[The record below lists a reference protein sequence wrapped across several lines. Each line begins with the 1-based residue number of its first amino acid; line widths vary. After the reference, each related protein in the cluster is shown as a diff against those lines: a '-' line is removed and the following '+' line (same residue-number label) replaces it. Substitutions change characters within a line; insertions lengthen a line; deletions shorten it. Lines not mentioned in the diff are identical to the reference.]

1 MASSYSKR
9 INFVTPCIVSGSCLA
24 FEKVGSKIDGFIALL
39 SWFDDDDG
47 AFFRSSSEFKEVLRL
62 FI

>member
-47 AFFRSSSEFKEVLRL
+47 AFLGPANLREVLHL
-62 FI
+62 KA